1 MKTKKTKKK
10 KFNIYILFFKLFVFF
25 ILCSSVYSVIN
36 QGIVI
41 REYKKE
47 IKSLNEQI
55 KQEDENIKK
64 VKAEI
69 ENYKTDEYIE
79 KIARENLKMV
89 KPGEIIYIDINKSE
103 GE

>member
-1 MKTKKTKKK
+1 MKTRKTKKK
-10 KFNIYILFFKLFVFF
+10 KFNIYIFIFKLFVLF
-25 ILCSSVYSVIN
+25 ILCSSAYSVIN

-64 VKAEI
+64 VKKEI

-79 KIARENLKMV
+79 KIAREKLKMV
-89 KPGEIIYIDINKSE
+89 KPGEIIYIDINKRE
-103 GE
+103 VE

>member
-1 MKTKKTKKK
+1 MKTRKTKKK
-10 KFNIYILFFKLFVFF
+10 KFNIYMLIFKVFVLFTV
-25 ILCSSVYSVIN
+25 CSSAYSVIN
-36 QGIVI
+36 QGMVI

-47 IKSLNEQI
+47 IKSLKEQI

-79 KIARENLKMV
+79 KIAREKLKMV
-89 KPGEIIYIDINKSE
+89 KPGEIIYIDINKRE
-103 GE
+103 VE